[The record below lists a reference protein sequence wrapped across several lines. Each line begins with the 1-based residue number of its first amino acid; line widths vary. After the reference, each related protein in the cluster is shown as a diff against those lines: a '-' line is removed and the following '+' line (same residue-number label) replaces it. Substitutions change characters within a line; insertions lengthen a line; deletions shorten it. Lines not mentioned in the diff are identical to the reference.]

1 MPFPSKKVTIH
12 PQNECSP
19 QNMFIYFLSPRC
31 GQCQD
36 FENTCYTEEH
46 RLDTLLLQTI
56 GFRVFSLPPPFL
68 IPSLVPLVSHQGQ
81 SFAAQLVLK
90 LMRSLAT
97 WGRNRKHGNQEMA
110 FV

>member
-1 MPFPSKKVTIH
+1 MQVLPFPSKKVTIH

-19 QNMFIYFLSPRC
+19 QNMFIFCHQGVANVKILKTPVILK
-31 GQCQD
+31 
-36 FENTCYTEEH
+36 
-46 RLDTLLLQTI
+46 LDTLLLQTI

-68 IPSLVPLVSHQGQ
+68 TPSLVPLVSHQGQ

-90 LMRSLAT
+90 LMRT